1 VSEAV
6 ACICNLGYGRSVNGL
21 SENFWCFTGLSG
33 GFRVFF
39 PVSSSYR
46 QLSSGITA
54 FFKATHTSILTYIL
68 FFLNFLAVFVLL

>member
-1 VSEAV
+1 VNWKIETGTGKRWNETTENKTVCQVVSE
-6 ACICNLGYGRSVNGL
+6 
-21 SENFWCFTGLSG
+21 
-33 GFRVFF
+33 FF